1 MAVLNTHHL
10 AFGRLSSHGLH
21 LRGAG
26 LWEAGTIWASSNE
39 AFGTMLLMEPKMVNQ
54 LLLDLE
60 GLSTFFTL
68 VPVEGMGKD
77 EDNTIER
84 YFLKKILKIFWRGLV
99 WVD

>member
-77 EDNTIER
+77 EDSTRIFNKKKKKLKSNTEP
-84 YFLKKILKIFWRGLV
+84 
-99 WVD
+99 